1 MSSSGLVTSL
11 QASAHNLAAD
21 ALGLGFGGAAVY
33 GIVTG
38 HVPGSLLTTALA
50 LSAFYLGLKI
60 PTGGTTLGTNTSTS
74 TTSTGGA

>member
-60 PTGGTTLGTNTSTS
+60 PTGTTLGTTSPTS